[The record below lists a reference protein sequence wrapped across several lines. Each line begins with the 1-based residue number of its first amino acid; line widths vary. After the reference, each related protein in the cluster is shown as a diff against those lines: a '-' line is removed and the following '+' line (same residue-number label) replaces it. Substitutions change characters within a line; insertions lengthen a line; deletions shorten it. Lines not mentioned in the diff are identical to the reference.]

1 VNKSACQCKAGVQLS
16 LGPLVLRGRVA
27 LRLLCRV
34 LQADAIAHGRLDP
47 LGTGCRG
54 GAQPTLRLSA
64 VPVSPRKLAPYFEPS
79 FAVSFGL
86 GWCCLCES
94 HCVTSPQA
102 CLACPRGGY
111 CDGKLNRPVPIQ
123 GRQTPAD
130 LWGPKVRL
138 PVESCL
144 WAGYTFG
151 RLLTPGNGTSSAV
164 LPIVECH
171 SKLACAGGQTS
182 AQCFQGYTDT
192 RLPHKPAPN
201 LPRPVWLKAGLRH
214 PPENSSTA
222 HSSDG
227 SAAGV
232 ARAMSATMGC
242 RDTVMSVETHRSRSF
257 FPAASQLLE
266 SWGLLPFSS
275 GVVHSLR

>member
-1 VNKSACQCKAGVQLS
+1 MFQSATGQLGCISCDSLGDVYQELQGQTSCLACAKTTQRYVGGFSAANKSACQCKAGVELS
-16 LGPLVLRGRVA
+16 LSPLCCGRVA

-47 LGTGCRG
+47 LGRGCRG

-64 VPVSPRKLAPYFEPS
+64 VLVSPRKLAPYFEPS

-138 PVESCL
+138 PVESSC
-144 WAGYTFG
+144 GQG
-151 RLLTPGNGTSSAV
+151 TPLV
-164 LPIVECH
+164 
-171 SKLACAGGQTS
+171 
-182 AQCFQGYTDT
+182 
-192 RLPHKPAPN
+192 
-201 LPRPVWLKAGLRH
+201 
-214 PPENSSTA
+214 
-222 HSSDG
+222 G
-227 SAAGV
+227 S
-232 ARAMSATMGC
+232 
-242 RDTVMSVETHRSRSF
+242 
-257 FPAASQLLE
+257 
-266 SWGLLPFSS
+266 
-275 GVVHSLR
+275 